1 MNKGLIIP
9 IMEKYEKLLIENIRN
24 LYNNLNFTLPIELWQ
39 IGNEI
44 SDNATRQ
51 INELQLTHNI
61 TFKDVKDYTDD
72 YSRWQ
77 GYQIKAFI
85 VKYTEFDEIILCDCD
100 VLFGVNPEIIFNDK
114 NYIETQ
120 SFLFKDYLRHYPK
133 DLQEINNRI
142 SFIKELL
149 PIKNEYFPNEWDY
162 IYTNN
167 YDPKKHSWFYVDSGV
182 VYMNKKI
189 HGDVVN
195 TLYELNY
202 NWEKTYKYVWG
213 DKETFWLS
221 FVKNNK
227 PFYINPVAGFNYMK
241 DSTKINC
248 MGNNN
253 ILCHTYNN
261 IYFFSQKGY
270 PKLKS

>member
-51 INELQLTHNI
+51 INELRLTHNI

-100 VLFGVNPEIIFNDK
+100 VLFGINPEIIFNDK

-120 SFLFKDYLRHYPK
+120 SFLFKDFLYHYPNN
-133 DLQEINNRI
+133 LTEINNRI

-167 YDPKKHSWFYVDSGV
+167 YDPKKHSWFYVESGV

-202 NWEKTYKYVWG
+202 NWEETYKYVWG

-248 MGNNN
+248 MENNN

-270 PKLKS
+270 PKLK